1 MRARFGVLLQ
11 SYQLAVDLPARQHGQ
26 LAPDLRKEGEVA
38 QRRRHLETVIGAESG
53 RHSRGLAPQLGDQP
67 RAGTVTGQRLEGI
80 EHRFHPP
87 AVLAE
92 HVQELGA
99 AEELVQPCA
108 ALHCCDLSHDRLRV
122 ARRLDPVQHEPLARS
137 GQARDVERS
146 AHDAG
151 EQRHRHERESKQD
164 QAAERTRSCESHRVI
179 LAEML
184 KSPDSPSSACRAHAL
199 AHANVS

>member
-1 MRARFGVLLQ
+1 MRSAAD
-11 SYQLAVDLPARQHGQ
+11 Y
-26 LAPDLRKEGEVA
+26 
-38 QRRRHLETVIGAESG
+38 LETVIGAESG
-53 RHSRGLAPQLGDQP
+53 RHSRNLAPQLGDQP

-137 GQARDVERS
+137 GQAGDVERG

-184 KSPDSPSSACRAHAL
+184 KSPDSLSSACRAHAL
-199 AHANVS
+199 AHANVA